1 MTQLPLTKYYNF
13 TLNITFKENSFGGGT
28 SNIPKKRTNRG
39 VRGLRPPPG
48 GAHAADIITS

>member
-1 MTQLPLTKYYNF
+1 MDH
-13 TLNITFKENSFGGGT
+13 TLKITFKENSFGGGI

-48 GAHAADIITS
+48 GAQAAVIITS